1 MCRASIPL
9 WAVALVVIGGLIL
22 TSLLAVLIQSRRRL
36 ARPIPAARGARSRRA
51 RVPARRPLGMPGKRT
66 VT

>member
-1 MCRASIPL
+1 MA
-9 WAVALVVIGGLIL
+9 IGGLIL

-36 ARPIPAARGARSRRA
+36 ARPLPAARGARSRRA
-51 RVPARRPLGMPGKRT
+51 RVPVRRPLGMPGKRT